1 MPFDGFTIRAIANEL
16 NSTLFQA
23 RIDKIHQPEKD
34 EIILSV
40 RQAGGGTVKLL
51 LSANPRWSRMHISNE
66 RKLNPVTPPGF
77 CMLLRKY
84 LEGGKITSVKQYGF
98 DRIVYITIE
107 ALDELRDWK
116 PRLLIGEFT
125 GRHSNIILVNPET
138 GLIIDAIKRFNL
150 DSGSIREIMPGK
162 EYISPP
168 AQNKID
174 LLQEEYEQFAARMWQ
189 QNGQSASQALFNS
202 LAGVSPFSARCI
214 CQNAF
219 IEPNIPVEECGDYEL
234 HALYQQVKTLLQDIS
249 ITGSTS
255 CILYRRNKMEE
266 YLAFELYNPSAEY
279 NLATFDSINETC
291 DQYYSAKMEKIRL
304 DSMKTNL
311 LKNINTQVEK
321 SRKKKFYQEGDLAKA
336 QENEKYKTWG
346 ELITSYAH
354 QINKGDRQAVL
365 EDFYTNESVV
375 IELDPRWTPIENAQR
390 YFKIYNKSR
399 NAIKHLEYLLKQ
411 STNEIIYLESVIVTI
426 EQADSIA
433 EQDEIIEELEK
444 EGYLKARPLKGKSR
458 KLPKSLPRKY
468 ISTDGLEI
476 LVGRNNRQNDSLT
489 IKGADR
495 HDLWLHT
502 KDIPGTHVIIRL
514 PNYFNSVNQL
524 PDATLEEAAMLAAYY
539 SKASEDEK
547 VQVDYTFRNNVR
559 KPSGAKPGM
568 VVYDNYWTI
577 IVNPR
582 SERMLQ
588 IIEKV
593 E

>member
-16 NSTLFQA
+16 NNNLFQA

-51 LSANPRWSRMHISNE
+51 LSANPRWSRMHLTNE
-66 RKLNPVTPPGF
+66 KKLNPTAPPSF

-84 LEGGKITSVKQYGF
+84 LEGGKIKSVQQFGY
-98 DRIVYITIE
+98 DRIVHITIE

-116 PRLLIGEFT
+116 PRILIGEFT

-138 GLIIDAIKRFNL
+138 GLIIDAMKRFSL
-150 DSGSIREIMPGK
+150 ESGSVREIMPGK

-168 AQNKID
+168 EQNKID
-174 LLQEEYEQFAARMWQ
+174 ILQEEYEHFAARMWQ
-189 QNGQSASQALFNS
+189 QNGQSVSRALFNTI
-202 LAGVSPFSARCI
+202 AGVSPFSAGAI
-214 CQNAF
+214 CQNAV
-219 IEPNIPVEECGDYEL
+219 IDQNLPVEECGDYEL
-234 HALYQQVKTLLQDIS
+234 HSLYQQVISLLQNIS
-249 ITGSTS
+249 TAGSSS

-266 YLAFELYNPSAEY
+266 YLAFELYNPSSEIT
-279 NLATFDSINETC
+279 LASYDSINETC
-291 DQYYSAKMEKIRL
+291 DQYYSAKMEKLRL

-311 LKNINTQVEK
+311 LKNINTLLEK
-321 SRKKKFYQEGDLAKA
+321 TRKKKFYQEGDLAKA

-354 QINKGDRQAVL
+354 QLNKGDRQAVL
-365 EDFYTNESVV
+365 EDFYTNESVI

-399 NAIKHLEYLLKQ
+399 SAIKHLDNLLKQ
-411 STNEIIYLESVIVTI
+411 STDEIIYLDSVIVSI
-426 EQADSIA
+426 EQADSLA
-433 EQDEIIEELEK
+433 ELDEIIEELEK
-444 EGYLKARPLKGKSR
+444 EGYLKAKPIKGKNR

-495 HDLWLHT
+495 NDLWLHT

-514 PNYFNSVNQL
+514 PNYFNSIHQV

-539 SKASEDEK
+539 SKASEDDK
-547 VQVDYTFRNNVR
+547 VQIDYTFRNNVR

-568 VVYDNYWTI
+568 VIYENYWTI

-588 IIEKV
+588 IIDKIE
-593 E
+593 